1 MKNDKE
7 SKPFKTIY
15 DIYKASDTY
24 SGVHYAKGGLTD
36 AKYVSKRNSQ
46 VVDDNGKIVSDK
58 LNGVWLKETAKPVG
72 SIEGTEAMEL
82 KTAADWENYLKGGSG
97 SQEVELTPNV
107 IRKGMYGWKGKTYS
121 KGQIN
126 GYDWDITTIK
136 VSSGKLVSSIQ
147 GGSRSKGDGFESFQ
161 FTMFQ
166 DPSANLIVTS
176 PKVVNEKRVR
186 EQHEQAVEEFK
197 RLVREGRLPEK
208 KYGKGGKLFG
218 AGNFAEGGSIGFIP
232 MDMEEKLRLIGKWGD
247 ISIKQVI
254 GLLNAMIDSGVT
266 DEDLVPKPKKNT
278 SFQREKATEAKIK
291 EIWTKIEPNYKGD
304 LIGNH
309 YYSSLKE
316 LIGRN
321 WIYKDLLK
329 NYKPLRKLHKEEV
342 EIKKEEVRKM
352 SGGDAVLYKDEQWYV
367 TEKNGHLGI
376 GNFRQGAWGMDF
388 PFIPLSRIDMDS
400 LTDMMGRK
408 VQIVKGYAKGGMF
421 GAGHFAEGGE
431 IVVKSGIN
439 GNLQEV
445 FRREKN
451 QRNELL
457 ANEIFDDE
465 KSKGNSV
472 FLMVDGELYDSYTA
486 SGDEDSYASGGKT
499 DKANDGVQFIDQD
512 GNKAI
517 IYTFT
522 NKGNVWRVMI
532 MWGKNHIID
541 VTKRTNNPFGGK
553 IGTWFDSIDEAVN
566 HYKDVNIKSNILFA
580 ESVAKEH
587 GYTPKY
593 AKGGTF
599 GAGNFAEG
607 GEVNE
612 DDYRYAKTRGIDNL
626 DLEKEMKEFY
636 GADWDKLTDYEKE
649 ILIED
654 NKKEAKRS
662 MAFAKGGKIGNPI
675 TFGDLKVGEIYFQVT
690 RPDLGIEKI
699 TITSINGNR
708 GYEYV
713 SDKRSGNDPIYATKY
728 QGTYSDREELY
739 GIYRNVNDAKNKA
752 IELLIEKMSK
762 YAKGGTFGAGRF
774 AEGGKLE
781 NISPILKPK
790 IEAIEKILPKAL
802 GESSMKIEFAF
813 QTNTGYAFN
822 MISRTDLPVNRAT
835 PKLKKIGVE
844 VERTGE
850 KGRRLITIPRGIF
863 DKMTAIYA
871 DGGLIEDLYNQRRL
885 TDIQIRTQL
894 VRILGVDRASDF
906 MARDNNREHGV
917 SAMSLLLSAVSKGW
931 LSVDEIDFNM
941 YYAAESAADETA
953 ELEEIGSSDLNFILK
968 EMLENGGIEMGYEG
982 NRIVRKY
989 SNPEEVNIKD
999 KTHRNGK

>member
-1 MKNDKE
+1 MKYTSKAKLKYVLVKNDKE

-97 SQEVELTPNV
+97 SQEVGLTPNV

-147 GGSRSKGDGFESFQ
+147 GGSRSKGDGYESFQ

-166 DPSANLIVTS
+166 DPSANLIVTA

-197 RLVREGRLPEK
+197 RMVREGRLPEK
-208 KYGKGGKLFG
+208 KYGKGGKISKSLKEKYANLNYQVQSADLG
-218 AGNFAEGGSIGFIP
+218 WIKNNPEEYEDMISELQKLHGKIYGTGRISKYADGGEIVIKSGSNGNLKEVFRREKNQRNELLANEIFDEEKLKGNSVFLMVDGELYDSHTASGDEDSYAEGGSIGFIP
-232 MDMEEKLRLIGKWGD
+232 MDMEEDLRLIGKWGD

-266 DEDLVPKPKKNT
+266 DEDLVPKPTKNT
-278 SFQREKATEAKIK
+278 SFQREKAEKAKIK
-291 EIWTKIEPNYKGD
+291 EIWTRIEPNYKGD
-304 LIGNH
+304 LIGNR

-321 WIYKDLLK
+321 WIYQDLLK
-329 NYKPLRKLHKEEV
+329 KYKPLRKLHNDEV
-342 EIKKEEVRKM
+342 EIEREEVRKM

-367 TEKNGHLGI
+367 TEKNGQLGI

-388 PFIPLSRIDMDS
+388 PFISLSRIDMDS

-408 VQIVKGYAKGGMF
+408 VQIVKGYAKGGTFGAGNFAEGGLVGYANQNYDDKIGTFNSLLEAKKFAKANKWKYDTMTFEDDKGDNIVVTKSDTFKDIDWLFSDKHAKGGKLF

-431 IVVKSGIN
+431 ISFDEFIKDTILTYPSRGWDAN
-439 GNLQEV
+439 GNALV
-445 FRREKN
+445 DIT
-451 QRNELL
+451 L
-457 ANEIFDDE
+457 
-465 KSKGNSV
+465 KSKPSAAFDYKYSAKSVVLDDFITDRKLRIPIQIRKTIYDKFYKSSNFSRGGN
-472 FLMVDGELYDSYTA
+472 
-486 SGDEDSYASGGKT
+486 
-499 DKANDGVQFIDQD
+499 
-512 GNKAI
+512 
-517 IYTFT
+517 
-522 NKGNVWRVMI
+522 
-532 MWGKNHIID
+532 
-541 VTKRTNNPFGGK
+541 
-553 IGTWFDSIDEAVN
+553 
-566 HYKDVNIKSNILFA
+566 
-580 ESVAKEH
+580 
-587 GYTPKY
+587 
-593 AKGGTF
+593 
-599 GAGNFAEG
+599 
-607 GEVNE
+607 
-612 DDYRYAKTRGIDNL
+612 
-626 DLEKEMKEFY
+626 
-636 GADWDKLTDYEKE
+636 
-649 ILIED
+649 
-654 NKKEAKRS
+654 
-662 MAFAKGGKIGNPI
+662 
-675 TFGDLKVGEIYFQVT
+675 
-690 RPDLGIEKI
+690 
-699 TITSINGNR
+699 
-708 GYEYV
+708 
-713 SDKRSGNDPIYATKY
+713 
-728 QGTYSDREELY
+728 
-739 GIYRNVNDAKNKA
+739 
-752 IELLIEKMSK
+752 
-762 YAKGGTFGAGRF
+762 F

-802 GESSMKIEFAF
+802 GESSLTIEFAF

-968 EMLENGGIEMGYEG
+968 EMLEDGGIEMGYEG

>member
-1 MKNDKE
+1 MKYTSKSKLKYVLVKNDKE

-72 SIEGTEAMEL
+72 KIEGTEAMEL

-166 DPSANLIVTS
+166 DPSANLIVTA

-208 KYGKGGKLFG
+208 KYAKGGKLFG

-232 MDMEEKLRLIGKWGD
+232 MDMEEDLRLIGKWGD

-266 DEDLVPKPKKNT
+266 DEDLVPKPTKNT
-278 SFQREKATEAKIK
+278 SFQREKAEKAKIK
-291 EIWTKIEPNYKGD
+291 EIWTRIEPNYKGD
-304 LIGNH
+304 LIGNR

-321 WIYKDLLK
+321 WIYQDLLK
-329 NYKPLRKLHKEEV
+329 KYKPLRKLHKDEV
-342 EIKKEEVRKM
+342 EIETDEVRKM

-367 TEKNGHLGI
+367 TEKNGQLGI

-421 GAGHFAEGGE
+421 GAG
-431 IVVKSGIN
+431 N
-439 GNLQEV
+439 
-445 FRREKN
+445 
-451 QRNELL
+451 
-457 ANEIFDDE
+457 
-465 KSKGNSV
+465 
-472 FLMVDGELYDSYTA
+472 
-486 SGDEDSYASGGKT
+486 
-499 DKANDGVQFIDQD
+499 
-512 GNKAI
+512 
-517 IYTFT
+517 
-522 NKGNVWRVMI
+522 
-532 MWGKNHIID
+532 
-541 VTKRTNNPFGGK
+541 
-553 IGTWFDSIDEAVN
+553 
-566 HYKDVNIKSNILFA
+566 
-580 ESVAKEH
+580 
-587 GYTPKY
+587 
-593 AKGGTF
+593 
-599 GAGNFAEG
+599 
-607 GEVNE
+607 
-612 DDYRYAKTRGIDNL
+612 
-626 DLEKEMKEFY
+626 
-636 GADWDKLTDYEKE
+636 
-649 ILIED
+649 
-654 NKKEAKRS
+654 
-662 MAFAKGGKIGNPI
+662 
-675 TFGDLKVGEIYFQVT
+675 
-690 RPDLGIEKI
+690 
-699 TITSINGNR
+699 
-708 GYEYV
+708 
-713 SDKRSGNDPIYATKY
+713 
-728 QGTYSDREELY
+728 
-739 GIYRNVNDAKNKA
+739 
-752 IELLIEKMSK
+752 
-762 YAKGGTFGAGRF
+762 F

-781 NISPILKPK
+781 NISPVLKPK
-790 IEAIEKILPKAL
+790 IEAIERILPKAL

-822 MISRTDLPVNRAT
+822 MISKTDYPVNRAT

-850 KGRRLITIPRGIF
+850 KGRRLITIPRGVF

-871 DGGLIEDLYNQRRL
+871 DGGLIQDMLRQRDL
-885 TDIQIRTQL
+885 TDMQIRTQL
-894 VRILGVDRASDF
+894 LRELGLERASRY
-906 MARDNNREHGV
+906 MSRDNDREHGV
-917 SAMSLLLSAVSKGW
+917 SALSLLMSAVSKGW
-931 LSVDEIDFNM
+931 LSVDEMDINVF
-941 YYAAESAADETA
+941 YAASSAADETA
-953 ELEEIGSSDLNFILK
+953 ELEEIGSSDMNFILK
-968 EMLENGGIEMGYEG
+968 GMLENAGIEMGYEG

>member
-1 MKNDKE
+1 MKYTSKSKLKYVLVKNDEE

-36 AKYVSKRNSQ
+36 AKYISKRNSI

-197 RLVREGRLPEK
+197 RMVREGRLPEK
-208 KYGKGGKLFG
+208 KYEKGGGIGSVKIIKDEVRP
-218 AGNFAEGGSIGFIP
+218 FADQPERVVHIVEG
-232 MDMEEKLRLIGKWGD
+232 MYGD
-247 ISIKQVI
+247 YWFK
-254 GLLNAMIDSGVT
+254 A
-266 DEDLVPKPKKNT
+266 NT
-278 SFQREKATEAKIK
+278 SNSYLLGYGSDGINKKSVYRIDVWRGGNPVGRDKSTKGGHVSEDYIAGYWNKWDYRPKTKKEKEVVSAIVNYLDTYVANSKQEMGKIK
-291 EIWTKIEPNYKGD
+291 
-304 LIGNH
+304 
-309 YYSSLKE
+309 
-316 LIGRN
+316 
-321 WIYKDLLK
+321 
-329 NYKPLRKLHKEEV
+329 
-342 EIKKEEVRKM
+342 
-352 SGGDAVLYKDEQWYV
+352 
-367 TEKNGHLGI
+367 
-376 GNFRQGAWGMDF
+376 
-388 PFIPLSRIDMDS
+388 
-400 LTDMMGRK
+400 
-408 VQIVKGYAKGGMF
+408 
-421 GAGHFAEGGE
+421 FAEGGE
-431 IVVKSGIN
+431 IVVKSGSN

-472 FLMVDGELYDSYTA
+472 FLMVDGELYDSHTA
-486 SGDEDSYASGGKT
+486 SGDEDSYSKGGLVEEIKQFEKYNYPKPKT
-499 DKANDGVQFIDQD
+499 KGDKVR
-512 GNKAI
+512 AI
-517 IYTFT
+517 FKHFSK
-522 NKGNVWRVMI
+522 KGYSNEQI
-532 MWGKNHIID
+532 
-541 VTKRTNNPFGGK
+541 NNALA
-553 IGTWFDSIDEAVN
+553 TM
-566 HYKDVNIKSNILFA
+566 
-580 ESVAKEH
+580 
-587 GYTPKY
+587 KY

-599 GAGNFAEG
+599 GAGN
-607 GEVNE
+607 
-612 DDYRYAKTRGIDNL
+612 
-626 DLEKEMKEFY
+626 
-636 GADWDKLTDYEKE
+636 
-649 ILIED
+649 
-654 NKKEAKRS
+654 
-662 MAFAKGGKIGNPI
+662 
-675 TFGDLKVGEIYFQVT
+675 
-690 RPDLGIEKI
+690 
-699 TITSINGNR
+699 
-708 GYEYV
+708 
-713 SDKRSGNDPIYATKY
+713 
-728 QGTYSDREELY
+728 
-739 GIYRNVNDAKNKA
+739 
-752 IELLIEKMSK
+752 
-762 YAKGGTFGAGRF
+762 F

-802 GESSMKIEFAF
+802 GESSLTIEFAF

-850 KGRRLITIPRGIF
+850 KGRRLITIPRGVF

-871 DGGLIEDLYNQRRL
+871 DGGLIEDMLRQRDL
-885 TDIQIRTQL
+885 TDMQIRTQL
-894 VRILGVDRASDF
+894 LRELGLERASRY
-906 MARDNNREHGV
+906 MSRDNDREHGV
-917 SAMSLLLSAVSKGW
+917 SAMSLLMSAVSKGW
-931 LSVDEIDFNM
+931 LSVDEMDINM
-941 YYAAESAADETA
+941 FYAASSAADETA
-953 ELEEIGSSDLNFILK
+953 ELEEMGSSDMNFILK
-968 EMLENGGIEMGYEG
+968 GMLENAGIEMGYEG